1 MYSLVSVPFY
11 DHVTQCYKKVI
22 KLDKEPP
29 QNSPLNQIIKKV
41 GSIMS
46 APKKGM
52 QIKQTAQPLFI
63 LFNGI
68 FFDIFKSNL
77 INY

>member
-11 DHVTQCYKKVI
+11 DHRTQCYKKVI

-41 GSIMS
+41 G
-46 APKKGM
+46 
-52 QIKQTAQPLFI
+52 
-63 LFNGI
+63 
-68 FFDIFKSNL
+68 
-77 INY
+77 